1 MLSTRSKDLHDMFNL
16 TREYRDILQ
25 VYKMVYVNARRLR
38 PQYRI

>member
-1 MLSTRSKDLHDMFNL
+1 MFNL